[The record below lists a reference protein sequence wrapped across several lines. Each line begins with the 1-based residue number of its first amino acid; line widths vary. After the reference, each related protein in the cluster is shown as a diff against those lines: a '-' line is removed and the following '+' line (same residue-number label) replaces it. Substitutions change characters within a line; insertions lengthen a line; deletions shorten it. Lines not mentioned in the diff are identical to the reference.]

1 MISYDLVTFGA
12 PLQERERPDLVPKG
26 REAVVRVR
34 RSGVCHSDLHIRA
47 GFFDLGEDGTLDMAA
62 RGMKL
67 PMAMGHEVLG
77 EVVACGPEVADPP
90 LGQTMLV
97 HPWIGCGAC
106 RACDED
112 RENDCAK
119 MNALGIVRD
128 GGYASHILVP
138 DVKFLVD
145 VQGLDLSE
153 VTPYACSGVTVYNAL
168 KKVLPIRAEETLAV
182 IGAGGLGLN
191 AIAIARALEVPR
203 IVSVDVDAAKLAAA
217 REMGADA
224 IVNSAT
230 APDALAALQQAAE
243 GKLFAVIDTVGRPE
257 TARLSAMALVKTGR
271 YCVVG
276 LYGGTLKLPMPWFP
290 QKALSMMGSYVG
302 SANDLRDLIALVR
315 TGKIKPLPVEERPLA
330 EANAALDDL
339 EAGRVTGR
347 IILTTD

>member
-1 MISYDLVTFGA
+1 MKSYDLVEFGA

-26 REAVVRVR
+26 REAVLRVL

-47 GFFDLGEDGTLDMAA
+47 GYFDLGEDGRLDMGA
-62 RGMKL
+62 RGMQL

-77 EVVACGPEVADPP
+77 EVTACGPEVADPP

-145 VQGLDLSE
+145 VEGLDPSE
-153 VTPYACSGVTVYNAL
+153 VTPYACSGITVYNAL
-168 KKVLPIRAEETLAV
+168 KKVLPIRPEETLAV

-191 AIAIARALEVPR
+191 AVAIARAMEVPR
-203 IVSVDVDAAKLAAA
+203 IVSLDIDDAKLAMAV
-217 REMGADA
+217 EMGADA
-224 IVNSAT
+224 TINTAT
-230 APDALAALQQAAE
+230 TADPLAALQQVANQ
-243 GKLFAVIDTVGRPE
+243 KLFAVVDTVGRPE
-257 TARLSAMALVKTGR
+257 TARLAATALVKTGR

-276 LYGGTLKLPMPWFP
+276 LYGGTLKLPMPWLP
-290 QKALSMMGSYVG
+290 QKALSVMGSYVG
-302 SANDLRDLIALVR
+302 SANDLRELIGLVR
-315 TGKIKPLPVEERPLA
+315 TGKIKLLPVEERPLA

-347 IILTTD
+347 IVLTAD